1 MFDGKTLGG
10 GRRKNG
16 SHTRRLA
23 QQARDDLHVQLSI
36 EQVHY
41 YHIGNTQKQ
50 CRDACAPQTIVT
62 QREGGSS
69 SPTTEGKYYE

>member
-1 MFDGKTLGG
+1 MFDGKTQGG
-10 GRRKNG
+10 GRGKDG
-16 SHTRRLA
+16 SHTGGLA

-50 CRDACAPQTIVT
+50 HRDACAPQTIVT

-69 SPTTEGKYYE
+69 SPNTEGKYYK